1 MPVPYLEAL
10 LKSSPTERASVYAS
24 LSDEER
30 RYLNKLLDNYLNNP
44 WLIYEEDPVGFIEQ
58 GLGETLWS
66 KQKEIVLSVRD
77 NKRTSV
83 PACHAPGK
91 SHIAARIIAWWIA
104 VHPVGTAQ
112 VVTTA
117 TTFRQVRN
125 ILWPHI
131 RKVAKK
137 LNLGGEV
144 NTVEWKIDGEMVAF
158 GFSPGD
164 NDETAIQGIHA
175 PHLLVVVDE
184 AGGLSQT
191 LGNALEAL
199 MTGGH
204 TRLLLLGNPPTD
216 NEDSWFEK
224 ACNSD
229 LYNVIP
235 ISAYATPN
243 FTGESAGICRS
254 CPPSVAEHNVRE
266 HLVDEVWVKDV
277 INEFGEDSAFV
288 EARVHARFPRMA
300 GNKTIPY
307 GWVEKSLDN
316 ETPLANEGIR
326 LGVDVAA
333 DGGDEFVI
341 AWADGFKGT
350 IRHRSSGS
358 ANSNPVDVA
367 GQVLE
372 QIRQAEDV
380 HRQRQITKP
389 VVVKVDSIGLGWG
402 VTGILKRWKD
412 EQRHSAIVIGVNVAE
427 RAKESGKFHNQRA
440 EMWWNF
446 RTLVQPIETE
456 NGLTQ
461 NVALEVDTKTLAQLS
476 GPTYKSDSTGRIVI
490 ESKKDMKRR
499 GMTSPDRA
507 EAILL
512 AFYEPPGSYTDKI
525 DFISLT
531 QTNEWRG
538 L

>member
-10 LKSSPTERASVYAS
+10 LKLNPSERASIYQT
-24 LSDEER
+24 LTNEER
-30 RYLNKLLDNYLNNP
+30 RYLNKLLDSYLNNP
-44 WLIYEEDPVGFIEQ
+44 WLIYEEDPVGFVEQ

-66 KQKEIVLSVRD
+66 KQKEIVTSVRD
-77 NKRTSV
+77 NKRTAV

-104 VHPVGTAQ
+104 VHPIGTAQ

-144 NTVEWKIDGEMVAF
+144 NTVEWKIDNEMVAF

-243 FTGESAGICRS
+243 FTGEAAGVCRS
-254 CPPSVAEHNVRE
+254 CPPSVAEHPVNE
-266 HLVDEVWVKDV
+266 HLVDEVWVRDV
-277 INEFGEDSAFV
+277 INEFGEESAFV

-307 GWVEKSLDN
+307 GWLEKSTENEKPLDGD
-316 ETPLANEGIR
+316 AIR
-326 LGVDVAA
+326 LGVDIAA

-367 GQVLE
+367 GQILE

-380 HRQRQITKP
+380 HRQRQISKP
-389 VVVKVDSIGLGWG
+389 IVVKIDSIGLGWG

-412 EQRHSAIVIGVNVAE
+412 EQRHSAIIIGVNVAE

-446 RTLVQPIETE
+446 RTLVQPLETE

-490 ESKKDMKRR
+490 EGKKDMKRR
-499 GMTSPDRA
+499 GMNSPDRA

-531 QTNEWRG
+531 QQNEWRG

>member
-1 MPVPYLEAL
+1 METKQLLLALEPDQRAYL
-10 LKSSPTERASVYAS
+10 AS
-24 LSDEER
+24 LVENE
-30 RYLNKLLDNYLNNP
+30 LANP
-44 WLIYEEDPVGFIEQ
+44 WRKYEEDPIKFIEE

-66 KQKEIVLSVRD
+66 KQKEIVESVRD
-77 NKRTSV
+77 NKRTAV

-91 SHIAARIIAWWIA
+91 SHIAARIIAWWVA
-104 VHPVGTAQ
+104 VHPIGTAQ

-131 RKVAKK
+131 RRVANK
-137 LNLGGEV
+137 LDLGGEV
-144 NTVEWKIDGEMVAF
+144 NTVDWKINNELVAF

-184 AGGLSQT
+184 AGGLSQV

-235 ISAYATPN
+235 IGAYDTPN
-243 FTGESAGICRS
+243 FTGEPSGICKS
-254 CPPSVAEHNVRE
+254 CPSSVAAHSVAT
-266 HLVDEVWVKDV
+266 HLVDHEWVKDV
-277 INEFGEDSAFV
+277 INEFGEESAFV
-288 EARVHARFPRMA
+288 EARVHARFPRIA
-300 GNKTIPY
+300 GNKTVPY
-307 GWVEKSLDN
+307 GWLEKAIQN
-316 ETPLANEGIR
+316 ETPLESNKIK
-326 LGVDVAA
+326 LGVDIAA
-333 DGGDEFVI
+333 DGGDEFVV
-341 AWADGFKGT
+341 AWADGYKGT
-350 IRHRSSGS
+350 VRHRSSGS
-358 ANSNPVDVA
+358 ANANPVDVA

-372 QIRQAEDV
+372 QIRLAEEV
-380 HRQRQITKP
+380 HKQRQIKEP
-389 VVVKVDSIGLGWG
+389 VLVKVDSIGLGWG

-427 RAKESGKFHNQRA
+427 RAKEQGKFHNQRA

-446 RTLVQPIETE
+446 RTLVQPIESE
-456 NGLTQ
+456 QGLRQ
-461 NVALEVDTKTLAQLS
+461 DVALDVDTKTLAQLS

-499 GMTSPDRA
+499 GMSSPDRA

-512 AFYEPPGSYTDKI
+512 AFYDPPGSHYGSI
-525 DFISLT
+525 EFVSIT
-531 QTNEWRG
+531 QTNDWRG